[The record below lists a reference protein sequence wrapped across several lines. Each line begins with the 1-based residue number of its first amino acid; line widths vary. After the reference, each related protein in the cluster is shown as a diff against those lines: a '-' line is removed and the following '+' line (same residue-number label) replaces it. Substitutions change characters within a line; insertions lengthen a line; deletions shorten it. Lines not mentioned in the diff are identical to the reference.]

1 MKGRLS
7 DRLSLMLV
15 AACVV
20 SLWTVGITL
29 AAGTWVDEITNSLT
43 FYKAGYPASNFDPYF
58 EQLARVGDGLNREDQ
73 QIVKVEMDQFL
84 KMLLTRAHGI
94 NEVAANE
101 LYNFAFGVR
110 PTEQQNT
117 SAAISGGEIGVGSER
132 PMAVPDHLR
141 NTRDDGLTPCA
152 GFAGTGCDY
161 WEDNMA
167 DYTGG

>member
-1 MKGRLS
+1 MEGKLSNRLS
-7 DRLSLMLV
+7 IVLV
-15 AACVV
+15 AACAVF
-20 SLWTVGITL
+20 LWTVGITL

-43 FYKAGYPASNFDPYF
+43 FYKASYPASNFDPYF
-58 EQLARVGDGLNREDQ
+58 EKLARVQEGLAREDQ

-94 NEVAANE
+94 NDVAADE
-101 LYNFAFGVR
+101 LYNFALSVR
-110 PTEQQNT
+110 PTEQESS
-117 SAAISGGEIGVGSER
+117 SATIGGIEIGVGTER

-141 NTRDDGLTPCA
+141 NTQDDGLTPCL